1 MENENIEDVETIEST
16 EEQEL
21 DLTLDDTEDVE
32 ALKTK
37 IAEKDTFAR
46 QVLARA
52 KKAEAELKVLKGN
65 KPAEAT
71 QTLTPN
77 APATEELE
85 VLILKSQGMSPEL
98 IETLKKVSQATGKT
112 LLDTQKDEVFITIK
126 EKMEATEKSAKA
138 SVGASRGSGKVTKV
152 KDINTP
158 GITTEEHKELWLKEQ
173 GR

>member
-21 DLTLDDTEDVE
+21 ELTLDDTEDVE
-32 ALKTK
+32 ALKTQ

-46 QVLARA
+46 QAIARA
-52 KKAEAELKVLKGN
+52 KKAEAELKAFKGG

-71 QTLTPN
+71 QTLAPN
-77 APATEELE
+77 APVTEELE

-112 LLDTQKDEVFITIK
+112 LLDTQKDDIFITIK
-126 EKMEATEKSAKA
+126 DKLEATEKSAKA
-138 SVGASRGSGKVTKV
+138 SVGASRGSGKVTKG
-152 KDINTP
+152 KDFSTA
-158 GITTEEHKELWLKEQ
+158 GLTQEEHKELWLKEQ